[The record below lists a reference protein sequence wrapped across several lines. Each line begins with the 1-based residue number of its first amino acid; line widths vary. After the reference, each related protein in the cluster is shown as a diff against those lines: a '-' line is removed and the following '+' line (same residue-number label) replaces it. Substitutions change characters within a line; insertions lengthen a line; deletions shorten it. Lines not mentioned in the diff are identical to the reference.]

1 MKRIGMWD
9 LIIERASWKLEGA
22 TLRLELT
29 ETRTGVRFVTVQHHY
44 LGDEFPTAW
53 RQPQPYGADEHPE
66 SLARFGELLRG
77 FTEKHGEPTETAQM
91 IDPRYHADR
100 GAVLRE
106 VRFAG
111 LEISESD
118 VLPCPET
125 GTLTVNGMLW
135 WEWLA
140 AMVSE

>member
-1 MKRIGMWD
+1 MRHVGMWD
-9 LIIERASWKLEGA
+9 LIRESAAW
-22 TLRLELT
+22 RLSGVTIRIQMT
-29 ETRTGVRFVTVQHHY
+29 ESRPGVRFVIDHRHY
-44 LGDEFPTAW
+44 AGDEFPTQWA
-53 RQPQPYGADEHPE
+53 QPDSYSVDERGDAE
-66 SLARFGELLRG
+66 RRFNELLDTYTNR
-77 FTEKHGEPTETAQM
+77 HGEPTERAQM

-118 VLPCPET
+118 VVPSPET
-125 GTLTVNGMLW
+125 KALTVHGMLW
-135 WEWLA
+135 WEWLE